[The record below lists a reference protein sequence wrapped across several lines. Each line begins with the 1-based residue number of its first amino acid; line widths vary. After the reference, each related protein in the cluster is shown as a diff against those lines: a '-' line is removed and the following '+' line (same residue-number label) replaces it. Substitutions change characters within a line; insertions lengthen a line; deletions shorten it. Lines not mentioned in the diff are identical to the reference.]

1 MNNKFEIKICGIND
15 EISMNA
21 AINCRANYIG
31 LVFYQNS
38 PRNVSFNL
46 CKKLLKLRNKVSKI
60 VALTVNPKD
69 DFLIEIKKIVK
80 PDFIQLH
87 GNENLKRCINIKKKM
102 NIPLIKGINVTNKVD
117 LLRTT
122 KEFED
127 ICDILLLDAPSQTLP
142 GGNGN
147 RFDWDIL
154 RGFKSQKKWMLAGG
168 LNIDNIKNAIDV
180 TKAPAIDIS
189 SGLEIRKGFK
199 DPKLIEDFMNKCKNL

>member
-46 CKKLLKLRNKVSKI
+46 SKKLLKLRNKVSKI

-80 PDFIQLH
+80 PDYIQLH
-87 GNENLKRCINIKKKM
+87 GNENLERCINIKKK
-102 NIPLIKGINVTNKVD
+102 IK
-117 LLRTT
+117 
-122 KEFED
+122 FD
-127 ICDILLLDAPSQTLP
+127 IKLKI
-142 GGNGN
+142 
-147 RFDWDIL
+147 IE
-154 RGFKSQKKWMLAGG
+154 K
-168 LNIDNIKNAIDV
+168 IINIKA
-180 TKAPAIDIS
+180 
-189 SGLEIRKGFK
+189 
-199 DPKLIEDFMNKCKNL
+199 